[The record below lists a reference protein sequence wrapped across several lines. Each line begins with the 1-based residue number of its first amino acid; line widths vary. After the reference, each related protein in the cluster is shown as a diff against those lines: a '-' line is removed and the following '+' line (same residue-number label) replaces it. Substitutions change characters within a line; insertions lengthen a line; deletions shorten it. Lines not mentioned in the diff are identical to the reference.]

1 MKVQQGNA
9 YGRVVFRKSTK
20 DATDEPAQTRS
31 PLGQTTKGGPI
42 EIRYFSDVAKLLVA
56 GVEISDPSVWQQM
69 AIVCS
74 RNFEEMSAHQSPLS
88 GVRALAM
95 CADQH
100 VKAKILQ
107 LKGAS
112 GGAKGL
118 DELRRQIESAI
129 SAPELNPAQADEGW
143 DRE

>member
-1 MKVQQGNA
+1 MKFQSGNA
-9 YGRVVFRKSTK
+9 YGRVVYRDKP
-20 DATDEPAQTRS
+20 TDGETPQRS
-31 PLGQTTKGGPI
+31 PMGQLTKGGPI

-56 GVEISDPSVWQQM
+56 GVEISDPQIWQQM

-100 VKAKILQ
+100 VKSKILQ

-118 DELRRQIESAI
+118 DDLRRQIDAAI
-129 SAPELNPAQADEGW
+129 SAPELNPAQTDEGW

>member
-9 YGRVVFRKSTK
+9 YGRVVYRDKPTTT
-20 DATDEPAQTRS
+20 DAPERVPM
-31 PLGQTTKGGPI
+31 GQLTKGGPI
-42 EIRYFSDVAKLLVA
+42 EIRYFSDVAKLLVS
-56 GVEISDPSVWQQM
+56 GVEISDPAVWQQM

-107 LKGAS
+107 LKGAG

-118 DELRRQIESAI
+118 DELRRQIDAAI
-129 SAPELNPAQADEGW
+129 AAPELNMAQADEGW
-143 DRE
+143 DKE